1 MIIHMFK
8 IILFYKNNK
17 IINNNIINNNIIN
30 NKIINNKIK
39 YIILN

>member
-1 MIIHMFK
+1 MFK